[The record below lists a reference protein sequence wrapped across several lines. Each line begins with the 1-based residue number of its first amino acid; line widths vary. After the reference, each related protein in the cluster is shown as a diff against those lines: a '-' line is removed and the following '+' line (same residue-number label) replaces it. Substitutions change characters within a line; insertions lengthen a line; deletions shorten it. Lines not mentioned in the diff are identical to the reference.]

1 MLHHFICCG
10 SASLSHYYCK
20 RPIYNPETFLL
31 FPFLFDV
38 SKHKKESQDSYNS
51 YNSSNA
57 TISDETMQSN
67 SFTYPFLSF
76 TFAASYSVIDKTGWL
91 VIGRLY

>member
-1 MLHHFICCG
+1 M
-10 SASLSHYYCK
+10 
-20 RPIYNPETFLL
+20 

-38 SKHKKESQDSYNS
+38 SKYKKESQDSYNS

-67 SFTYPFLSF
+67 SCILNHFS
-76 TFAASYSVIDKTGWL
+76 TFAASYSVMEKTGWL
-91 VIGRLY
+91 VLGGKMPFLYTNTAGFFCKSISNKLLCFFF